1 MMDPVLLVP
10 ESKAGNALAD
20 VSKGSNPAPF
30 DAPSAW
36 LREMVFEA
44 VRAATPPRYIR
55 WINAAVGANVRVI
68 DVDDVLF
75 FRADS
80 NYTLVATATSEIL
93 IRKSLQELRAE
104 LDPACWWTIHRSTIV
119 NVRAI
124 NEVRRTENSKVVVSL
139 KRRAEVLPVSESRAN
154 QFRQM

>member
-1 MMDPVLLVP
+1 MDRVLQV
-10 ESKAGNALAD
+10 AGPGAGVAFAENANEAL
-20 VSKGSNPAPF
+20 PASP

-36 LREMVFEA
+36 LRALIFEA

-55 WINAAVGANVRVI
+55 WIKAAVGANVRLL
-68 DVDDVLF
+68 DVDEVAF

-80 NYTLVATATSEIL
+80 NYTLVAMANSELL
-93 IRKSLQELRAE
+93 IRKSLQELRNE

-124 NEVRRTENSKVVVSL
+124 NEVRRTDNGRIVVSL
-139 KRRAEVLPVSESRAN
+139 KRRAEVLPVSESNAN